1 MKKVNPPSK
10 TARKVVI
17 GFFFA
22 AIFLIGVAGLTY
34 YTLNRLVDTVA
45 ELAQPNQ
52 KLNLLSELQSE
63 IFQITQI
70 EQVDQGGDFRVKD
83 STMNSLNAKLIQLN
97 EWASDTLEESNIRS
111 IRENLIA
118 LVAGYKDLYEVKKN
132 LANRNF
138 TQEALRKVELGIRR
152 RAADAETEP
161 LITLR
166 PRDIILDELEQQN
179 ATRQELPKNQEL
191 QVGRVSPEEISRE
204 EDKLVNYLRNLQK
217 QNTRTNS
224 TQPFTIDSILYNIK
238 GVISRIYREESYQRQ
253 KLATLEADLSQKQS
267 EIVGTIQELL
277 VTLQRRTIEESNDQN
292 NAAYGLAN
300 DVTYFL
306 VLVVVLAV
314 LASALLVYSILKEIR
329 LNRKYQEN
337 LLISQQKAEQL
348 AKSKQEFLANMSH
361 EIRNPLHVIQGYQS
375 VLEKSELDSAQQ
387 SYLRMIGFASQTLM
401 EIVDDVLDFSKLEA
415 GKLKLEYTAFDPV
428 RLFSALQKFYELQ
441 ATEKKLGF
449 YWSLKLPEDKWLEGD
464 QLRLKQILNNL
475 LSNAFKFTQEGS
487 IHVAVEWSEN
497 QLVVEIRDTG
507 IGMSKEVLEKV
518 FLEFDQADNSISR
531 KFGGT
536 GLGLAIVHRL
546 VMLMNGEIDTQ
557 SEEGVGTNIKISL
570 PMETTPAQEPEVDQE
585 ELNYIDLEGKNVL
598 LVDDDKVG
606 LRYLETIFSY
616 FGANVIAYPGGATFR
631 DEFEEIDIDLAIID
645 IQMPEFSGFDVVKS
659 LRSIASYKT
668 LPILAMT
675 ANVFVE
681 EKEKMMREGFNEL
694 LFKPFQ
700 ERALV
705 ACLSRV
711 FPDRATKGQPINP
724 EPNADKHDHFD
735 LKDMRRFCMGDEDL
749 LMDILKDLIKDTQND
764 MTKLKKARLNDR
776 WDQVLEICHQ
786 LGSRLGQIKSPSG
799 ELARKVENSLKLGT
813 HNGMEDVLNL
823 LDIEV
828 KNLLAALSD
837 LVYAPESYS

>member
-45 ELAQPNQ
+45 ELAEPNQ
-52 KLNLLSELQSE
+52 KLNLLNELQTE
-63 IFQITQI
+63 IFQISQI
-70 EQVDQGGDFRVKD
+70 EQFGEEGDFRVKD
-83 STMNSLNAKLIQLN
+83 STLKSLDEKLAQLD
-97 EWASDTLEESNIRS
+97 EWATDSLEKSNIQS
-111 IRENLIA
+111 IRENLA
-118 LVAGYKDLYEVKKN
+118 TLVTGYMDLFEVKSN

-152 RAADAETEP
+152 RAADLETEP
-161 LITLR
+161 LRTLQ
-166 PRDIILDELEQQN
+166 PKDIILEELKQQN
-179 ATRQELPKNQEL
+179 ATRQELPKGQEL
-191 QVGRVSPEEISRE
+191 QVGRLTPEEITKE

-217 QNTRTNS
+217 QNSRS
-224 TQPFTIDSILYNIK
+224 TEAQPITLDSILYNIR
-238 GVISRIYREESYQRQ
+238 GVISRIYREEAYQRQ
-253 KLATLEADLSQKQS
+253 KLASLETELSQKQS
-267 EIVGTIQELL
+267 EIIGTIQSLL
-277 VTLQRRTIEESNDQN
+277 TTLQRRVIEDSNSQN
-292 NAAYGLAN
+292 DAAFLLAN
-300 DVTYFL
+300 DVTFFL
-306 VLVVVLAV
+306 LMVVVLAV
-314 LASALLVYSILKEIR
+314 LGSALLVYSILKEIK
-329 LNRKYQEN
+329 LNKSYQEN
-337 LLISQQKAEQL
+337 LLISQQKSEAL
-348 AKSKQEFLANMSH
+348 ARSKQEFLANMSH

-375 VLEKSELDSAQQ
+375 VLEKSTLDTAQQ

-415 GKLKLEYTAFDPV
+415 GKLKLEYRPFDPFN
-428 RLFSALQKFYELQ
+428 LFGSLQKFFELQ
-441 ATEKKLGF
+441 ADEKKLGF
-449 YWSLKLPEDKWLEGD
+449 HWALKLPEDKWLEGD

-487 IHVAVEWSEN
+487 ISVNVEWAED
-497 QLVVEIRDTG
+497 QLIVEIRDTG
-507 IGMSKEVLEKV
+507 IGMSEEVLEKV

-546 VMLMNGEIDTQ
+546 VLLMKGDIDTK
-557 SEEGVGTNIKISL
+557 SEVGVGTQFRITL
-570 PMETTPAQEPEVDQE
+570 PMKAVEAQEAEPSTSEM
-585 ELNYIDLEGKNVL
+585 NFIDLEGKNVL

-616 FGANVIAYPGGATFR
+616 FGANVIAYPGGAFFR

-659 LRSIASYKT
+659 IRTYDSYKS
-668 LPILAMT
+668 LPVLAMT

-681 EKEKMMREGFNEL
+681 EKEKMMKAGFNEL

-700 ERALV
+700 EKALV
-705 ACLSRV
+705 ACLSRI
-711 FPDRATKGQPINP
+711 FPDRATKGQPIASEVSVEN
-724 EPNADKHDHFD
+724 HDHFD
-735 LKDMRRFCMGDEDL
+735 LKDMRRFCMGDEEL
-749 LMDILKDLIKDTQND
+749 LMDILKDLIKDTQKD
-764 MTKLKKARLNDR
+764 MTRLKKARLNDR
-776 WDQVLEICHQ
+776 WDEVLEICHQ

-813 HNGMEDVLNL
+813 QNGLDEVLNI

-828 KNLLAALSD
+828 KNLLAALSEV
-837 LVYAPESYS
+837 VYAPESY

>member
-10 TARKVVI
+10 TASKVVI

-45 ELAQPNQ
+45 ELAQPNK
-52 KLNLLSELQSE
+52 KLNLLNELQAQ
-63 IFQITQI
+63 IFQVSQI
-70 EQVDQGGDFRVKD
+70 DQVGAEGDFRVKD
-83 STMNSLNAKLIQLN
+83 STLNSLNQKLSQL
-97 EWASDTLEESNIRS
+97 EELASDTVEQANIQS
-111 IRENLIA
+111 IRDNLA
-118 LVAGYKDLYEVKKN
+118 TLVTGYMDLFEVKRN

-152 RAADAETEP
+152 RAVDVETQPLRTLEP
-161 LITLR
+161 R
-166 PRDIILDELEQQN
+166 SIILDELEEQN
-179 ATRQELPKNQEL
+179 ANLQELPPNQDLQRGRILSNEL
-191 QVGRVSPEEISRE
+191 AKE
-204 EDKLVNYLRNLQK
+204 EDKLVNYLRNLQR
-217 QNTRTNS
+217 QNSRPNS
-224 TQPFTIDSILYNIK
+224 VQPVTIDSILYNIR

-253 KLATLEADLSQKQS
+253 KLASLETELSKKQS
-267 EIVGTIQELL
+267 EIIGTIQQLL
-277 VTLQRRTIEESNDQN
+277 RVLENTVLNDSNSQN
-292 NAAYGLAN
+292 SAAFGLAN
-300 DVTYFL
+300 DVTFFL
-306 VLVVVLAV
+306 LLIVGLAV
-314 LASALLVYSILKEIR
+314 LGSALMVFSILKEIK
-329 LNRKYQEN
+329 LNKTYQEN
-337 LLISQQKAEQL
+337 LLSSQQKSEQL
-348 AKSKQEFLANMSH
+348 ARSKQEFLANMSH

-375 VLEKSELDSAQQ
+375 VLEKSEMNTTQQ

-428 RLFSALQKFYELQ
+428 ALFSSLQNFYELQ
-441 ATEKKLGF
+441 ADEKKLAF
-449 YWSLKLPEDKWLEGD
+449 HWDLDLPEDKWLEGD

-487 IHVAVEWSEN
+487 IQVVIEWANN
-497 QLVVEIRDTG
+497 QLIVEISDTG
-507 IGMSKEVLEKV
+507 IGMSDEVLEKV

-546 VMLMNGEIDTQ
+546 VMLMNGEIDTK
-557 SEEGVGTNIKISL
+557 SEVGVGTEITITL
-570 PMETTPAQEPEVDQE
+570 PLETVPSKASEVNSE
-585 ELNYIDLEGKNVL
+585 EFNFIDLSGKNVL

-616 FGANVIAYPGGATFR
+616 FGANVIAFPGGASFR
-631 DEFEEIDIDLAIID
+631 DEFEEIKIDLAIID

-659 LRSIASYKT
+659 LRSFPSYQT

-681 EKEKMMREGFNEL
+681 EKEKMMKEGFNEL

-700 ERALV
+700 EKALV

-711 FPDRATKGQPINP
+711 FPDRATKGQPLASSIQSEN
-724 EPNADKHDHFD
+724 HDQFD

-749 LMDILKDLIKDTQND
+749 LMDILKDLIRDTQRD
-764 MTKLKKARLNDR
+764 IAKLKRARLNNR
-776 WDQVLEICHQ
+776 WNEVLEICHQ

-813 HNGMEDVLNL
+813 QNGLDDVLNL
-823 LDIEV
+823 LDVEV
-828 KNLLAALSD
+828 KNLLSALSE
-837 LVYAPESYS
+837 LVFAPESR